1 MDEEDNIWLENIN
14 NKLLNENLITNK
26 MSQEQFETLID
37 QFEKE
42 SYQNAKETDF
52 NRNNRTLDG
61 KFQVLLIS
69 YSLIN

>member
-1 MDEEDNIWLENIN
+1 
-14 NKLLNENLITNK
+14 